1 MRSPKNRERI
11 VSDIKIDSYI
21 SLSEYVL
28 LFRVHLYFNTK
39 SMICQEGNS
48 IIYLL
53 HYIKSD
59 LLIPIPS

>member
-39 SMICQEGNS
+39 SMICQEVNS